1 MVPSRCSL
9 EDHGAVLP
17 VEGEIG
23 DVDGAGAAVDGGGQ
37 PVDAAVGGH
46 QHVGVEGDFKR
57 PIDAGWGKRW
67 AQPQTVPRG
76 QLPPPVWG
84 YVPIAPSPYLFSRTM
99 SGSQT
104 MVEGTRSSWMLS
116 YFSGSHRRR

>member
-1 MVPSRCSL
+1 M
-9 EDHGAVLP
+9 
-17 VEGEIG
+17 
-23 DVDGAGAAVDGGGQ
+23 DGAGAAVDGGGQ

-57 PIDAGWGKRW
+57 PIDAGGERVGS
-67 AQPQTVPRG
+67 APTVPRG
-76 QLPPPVWG
+76 AAATPCVGVCHPC
-84 YVPIAPSPYLFSRTM
+84 PITYLFSRTM

-116 YFSGSHRRR
+116 YSSGSHRRR